1 VTDLDR
7 AVGRLLAALDRLRL
21 RQDTYILLMGD
32 NGWMMGE
39 HGFTSK
45 VLPYEES
52 IRVPLLVAGPG
63 VKLGSDPHL
72 VLNADLTPTLLDL
85 AGVPLPANLHGRSLR
100 PLLAG
105 KPTPWRS
112 ALLYE
117 ALKPELG
124 SWPLVAVRTERWKY
138 VQTFDLQQPAK
149 LAFEELYDL
158 SQDPGEMRN
167 LAFSPEHQ
175 TTRRTLE
182 AELRKLRASIKN

>member
-1 VTDLDR
+1 MTDLDQ
-7 AVGRLLAALDRLRL
+7 ALGRLLGALDRLRL
-21 RQDTYILLMGD
+21 RQNTYLLLMGD

-45 VLPYEES
+45 VLPYEKS

-63 VKLGSDPHL
+63 VKAGSDSHL
-72 VLNADLTPTLLDL
+72 VLNADLAPTLLDH
-85 AGVPLPANLHGRSLR
+85 AGVPLPTNFHGRSLR

-105 KPTPWRS
+105 KPGPWRS